1 MRIWR
6 RSMRILS
13 AIRVARIVLAIVL
26 SASGCIL
33 SASFGP
39 GSWIGSL
46 AVPFA
51 LVTLLSAILLLIG
64 VVCGRLGYLDET

>member
-1 MRIWR
+1 
-6 RSMRILS
+6 MRILGTIPVS
-13 AIRVARIVLAIVL
+13 GIVLVIVL

-39 GSWIGSL
+39 DSWIGSL
-46 AVPFA
+46 AAPFA